1 VRRRGSWQ
9 QRRRSAQ
16 APDEHGRAMR
26 RASAWG
32 KLQRWSARR
41 RTSSAVRRANSIGA
55 AKRGATFIDVAQ
67 CPADGALQHE
77 ARRATGGVVAG
88 DCGLNCVGDGVH
100 HRVHGGSSG
109 FRHQWL
115 PCRSPG
121 RSPARSPAS
130 SRSLLVAS
138 VVRPSMRA

>member
-1 VRRRGSWQ
+1 MRRRGSWQ

-32 KLQRWSARR
+32 ELQRWSARR

-77 ARRATGGVVAG
+77 AGRATGGVAAG

-100 HRVHGGSSG
+100 HHVHGGSSG
-109 FRHQWL
+109 VRHQWL
-115 PCRSPG
+115 PC

-130 SRSLLVAS
+130 SRSLPVAS
-138 VVRPSMRA
+138 VVRPSVRA